1 MIDTGGSSLI
11 LFAKQMPRA
20 MSWRD
25 LGKIKLSNL
34 AGQSDLE
41 KIQLDELS
49 IGGTNL
55 TDSIAL
61 VANTPTN
68 YNFQGVLGISARQFK
83 RVMFDFRQ
91 RRVGFELQ
99 DTNGMASAH
108 SLCDALSDSAPCP
121 ITPKLPR
128 VAGSR

>member
-1 MIDTGGSSLI
+1 
-11 LFAKQMPRA
+11 
-20 MSWRD
+20 
-25 LGKIKLSNL
+25 
-34 AGQSDLE
+34 
-41 KIQLDELS
+41 
-49 IGGTNL
+49 
-55 TDSIAL
+55 

-83 RVMFDFRQ
+83 RVMFDFTQ

-99 DTNGMASAH
+99 DTNGMAWAH

-128 VAGSR
+128 VTGSR